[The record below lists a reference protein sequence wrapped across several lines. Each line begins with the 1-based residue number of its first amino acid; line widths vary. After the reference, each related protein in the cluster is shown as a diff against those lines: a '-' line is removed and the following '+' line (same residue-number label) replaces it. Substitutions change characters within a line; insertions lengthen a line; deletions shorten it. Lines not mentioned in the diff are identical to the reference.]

1 VAKKKRARGTSALEK
16 TPSGRSA
23 GPKGKRSDYPG
34 VSFTPPKS
42 VQAAARKGLKLRE
55 KMAKRRS
62 RPGGTKI
69 GVARARQLASGK
81 AVWPR
86 SVRRMKSYFARHR
99 GDKKAKGWGSS
110 TDPSP
115 GYVAWLL
122 WGGDAG
128 DRWAKKTWAKMQ
140 KVKKNPE
147 EDYDMAVEK
156 LTIIEGPMDGL
167 GENPGVGDWMRS
179 NGISPGLVAFGGLAG
194 AALCQD
200 SSMLRGALRWAVLFG
215 FGSWIYNRCSR

>member
-1 VAKKKRARGTSALEK
+1 
-16 TPSGRSA
+16 
-23 GPKGKRSDYPG
+23 
-34 VSFTPPKS
+34 
-42 VQAAARKGLKLRE
+42 
-55 KMAKRRS
+55 MAKRRS

-128 DRWAKKTWAKMQ
+128 DRWAKKTWKKMQ
-140 KVKKNPE
+140 QVKSNPE
-147 EDYDMAVEK
+147 EDWDMAVEK
-156 LTIIEGPMDGL
+156 LSIVEGPMYGIDD
-167 GENPGVGDWMRS
+167 NPGAIEQAGDWMRS
-179 NGISPGLVAFGGLAG
+179 NGINPAYVAIGALAG
-194 AALCQD
+194 AVMNQKNMVHGAAKWALLIGAG
-200 SSMLRGALRWAVLFG
+200 SFLLHRLR
-215 FGSWIYNRCSR
+215 